1 MPWTDDISLFKQTMF
16 KFDENDLAEADKLA
30 IEVVKMLTHE
40 KSSSSTALATFVTL
54 LADYIAANVDPD
66 RWDEGLNAIG
76 LLTNAALA
84 RLGLEHGLLK
94 MGSRHVQ

>member
-1 MPWTDDISLFKQTMF
+1 MAWTDDISLFKQTVF
-16 KFDENDLAEADKLA
+16 KFDENDLAEADKLT
-30 IEVVKMLTHE
+30 IEIVGRLTHE
-40 KSSSSTALATFVTL
+40 KRSPSTALATFVIL
-54 LADYIAANVDPD
+54 LADFIAANVDPD
-66 RWDEGLNAIG
+66 KWGEGLDAIG